1 MKIFKIIFSLKIRV
15 SRTIYIIAF
24 CNNMIYKS
32 FFLNKIIHKILNIE
46 IILLIHFLI
55 RFQNTLIIKIVQKII
70 QNKKNKIMIVK
81 IFLHLSILQYNKL
94 MFNIN
99 LIHQLHIIKVTIVL
113 NLYNLMISNK
123 KLFIVRFNK
132 QVNHKIKQFVDEF

>member
-1 MKIFKIIFSLKIRV
+1 
-15 SRTIYIIAF
+15 
-24 CNNMIYKS
+24 
-32 FFLNKIIHKILNIE
+32 
-46 IILLIHFLI
+46 
-55 RFQNTLIIKIVQKII
+55 
-70 QNKKNKIMIVK
+70 MIVK
-81 IFLHLSILQYNKL
+81 FFLHLSVLQYNKL
-94 MFNIN
+94 MLNIN